1 MLTERAGA
9 PTGWLARLTRV
20 SLRGKSVAVLAVP
33 LAALF
38 AALALIYF
46 AEGDVANDDQMVTR
60 FYDTRAALV
69 ALRSSLV
76 DAEAAMNGYLAARQ
90 DYFLAAF
97 ERSRQ
102 SVNQSLSD
110 LTRLAGGSG
119 DSPQL
124 IEIRRRAGEEMTLL
138 DERRESRDAGRAKLE
153 ARQKALLGEVQG
165 GINLYT
171 EERER
176 RFLAARN
183 LRDVKRQRLFRTVMA
198 CGVLGPLGALFMHFI
213 VSGRMVRRIQAVEE
227 NARRLALGLP
237 LDPFPARTEI
247 GR

>member
-76 DAEAAMNGYLAARQ
+76 DAEAAMNGYLAAL
-90 DYFLAAF
+90 FAA
-97 ERSRQ
+97 
-102 SVNQSLSD
+102 
-110 LTRLAGGSG
+110 
-119 DSPQL
+119 
-124 IEIRRRAGEEMTLL
+124 
-138 DERRESRDAGRAKLE
+138 
-153 ARQKALLGEVQG
+153 
-165 GINLYT
+165 
-171 EERER
+171 
-176 RFLAARN
+176 
-183 LRDVKRQRLFRTVMA
+183 
-198 CGVLGPLGALFMHFI
+198 
-213 VSGRMVRRIQAVEE
+213 
-227 NARRLALGLP
+227 LALIYFAEG
-237 LDPFPARTEI
+237 DVANDDQMVTRFYD
-247 GR
+247 